1 MVQLV
6 EQMLELNRKKAAER
20 NPETLRRLESD
31 IAITDRQIDR
41 LVYQLYALTP
51 EEIVIVEGAKG

>member
-1 MVQLV
+1 M
-6 EQMLELNRKKAAER
+6 NKKHTAEER

-41 LVYQLYALTP
+41 LVYQLYALTHD
-51 EEIVIVEGAKG
+51 EIAIVEGGKG

>member
-1 MVQLV
+1 M
-6 EQMLELNRKKAAER
+6 NKKHTAEER

-41 LVYQLYALTP
+41 LTYQLYNLTP
-51 EEIVIVEGAKG
+51 EEIAIVEGGKE

>member
-1 MVQLV
+1 MSKKKV
-6 EQMLELNRKKAAER
+6 EER

-51 EEIVIVEGAKG
+51 EEIAIVEGGKG